1 MGSCICNSISYKENF
16 SVTFEDPSLS
26 ITSQRVNNDLN
37 PVFNSNLNLSQF
49 EDLTVNSNIRI
60 EIQKL
65 PYLHRPM
72 LKRSLTV
79 SSPQLPQTASLNSSC
94 RRIQRTKSNIGK
106 RRNSFLSRAKEK
118 MREIKKT
125 RSKFN
130 EKNESFSEETTE
142 ALSFT
147 GFACIDELGNYRL
160 RED

>member
-1 MGSCICNSISYKENF
+1 
-16 SVTFEDPSLS
+16 
-26 ITSQRVNNDLN
+26 
-37 PVFNSNLNLSQF
+37 
-49 EDLTVNSNIRI
+49 
-60 EIQKL
+60 
-65 PYLHRPM
+65 
-72 LKRSLTV
+72 V